1 MSGRPTNWFDSSCRV
16 LHVKNDK
23 FVLVQSNVIFM
34 ETNLLVMKPNMSSRS
49 EMRLESASSGFWS
62 ILVAFTPC
70 KNSLYSVNCLLFSK
84 STPNFSTAPFFCCSI
99 YGRFMADL
107 DRRKKLIFT
116 RSNVHFVTTK
126 SKCS

>member
-1 MSGRPTNWFDSSCRV
+1 MSDRPTNWFDSSCRV

-49 EMRLESASSGFWS
+49 EMRLESSSSGFLS
-62 ILVAFTPC
+62 ILVAFAPC

-84 STPNFSTAPFFCCSI
+84 STPNFSTAPLPLVFLLLYLWQI
-99 YGRFMADL
+99 YGRF
-107 DRRKKLIFT
+107 RQKKKINFHT
-116 RSNVHFVTTK
+116 FKRPFCND
-126 SKCS
+126 

>member
-49 EMRLESASSGFWS
+49 EMRLESASSGFLS

-70 KNSLYSVNCLLFSK
+70 KTLFLLFSK
-84 STPNFSTAPFFCCSI
+84 STPNFSTAPLPLVFLLLYLWQI
-99 YGRFMADL
+99 YGRF
-107 DRRKKLIFT
+107 RQKKKINFHT
-116 RSNVHFVTTK
+116 FKRPFCND
-126 SKCS
+126 

>member
-34 ETNLLVMKPNMSSRS
+34 ETNLLVVKPNMSSRS
-49 EMRLESASSGFWS
+49 EMRLESASSGFLS

-84 STPNFSTAPFFCCSI
+84 STPNFSTAPLPLVFLLLYLWQIYRRFRQKKKINFHTFKPPFCN
-99 YGRFMADL
+99 D
-107 DRRKKLIFT
+107 
-116 RSNVHFVTTK
+116 
-126 SKCS
+126 